1 MAARPIWPPLQAAE
15 RQLSLAERKLARTPD
30 DVATRFERAR
40 LLDRLGRP
48 EARDA
53 YLAVLAIDTTHR
65 EALLRLGA
73 LLAATGFTTAART
86 VLARAVAALPD
97 DAAAQVSLAHL
108 LRTAGDHDDARTH
121 YDAALRIDPA
131 QPEAHQG
138 LSHLLDGV
146 DEAAAEHHRTLGFTG
161 RALTTRPYR
170 GTGHPVRVL
179 QLVSARGGNI
189 PTALLL
195 DDATFLTHSLVADY
209 AAPDLALPAHD
220 LVFNAIGD
228 AERCGTALH
237 QAATL
242 LARTDAPVIN
252 PPERIASTTR
262 AGNAALGRLEGVRTP
277 RTATLPRAALAAG
290 LPQGFAYPALL
301 RSPGYHTGQNFLRLE
316 NTGDLD
322 AALRT
327 LPGDHLTLIEP
338 LDARGADGAWRK
350 YRVMLVGGALLPL
363 HLAISPYWKVHHFT
377 ADMEQ
382 RPAHRNEEAA
392 FLDDM
397 PGVLGMAAVA
407 ALQRIA
413 DTLALD
419 YGGIDFA
426 LGPQR
431 NVLLFE
437 ANATMTVAIPPTDPV
452 WSYRRKAAADV
463 LQATRSLLLGRAKMK
478 RQRPQ
483 G

>member
-1 MAARPIWPPLQAAE
+1 MAARPTWPPHQAAE
-15 RQLSLAERKLARTPD
+15 RELRLAERTLARTPD
-30 DVATRFERAR
+30 DAAARFERAR
-40 LLDRLGRP
+40 LLDQFGRP
-48 EARDA
+48 QARDA
-53 YLAVLAIDTTHR
+53 YLAVLAVDTTHR
-65 EALLRLGA
+65 ETLLRLGT

-86 VLARAVAALPD
+86 VLARAVAAHPD
-97 DAAAQVSLAHL
+97 DAAARVGLAHL
-108 LRTAGDHDDARTH
+108 LRTAGDHDAAASH
-121 YDAALRIDPA
+121 YGAALRTDPA
-131 QPEAHQG
+131 QPDAHQG
-138 LSHLLDGV
+138 LSYLLDGV

-179 QLVSARGGNI
+179 QLVSARGGNV

-195 DDATFLTHSLVADY
+195 DDATFLTHSVVADY
-209 AAPDLALPAHD
+209 AAPDLALPPHD

-228 AERCGTALH
+228 AERCGAALH
-237 QAATL
+237 RAVAL
-242 LARTDAPVIN
+242 LSRTDAPVIN
-252 PPERIASTTR
+252 PPGRIGPTTR
-262 AGNAALGRLEGVRTP
+262 AGNAALGRLEGVRTA
-277 RTATLPRAALAAG
+277 RTETWPRAALATG
-290 LPQGFAYPALL
+290 LPQGFAFPVLL

-316 NTGDLD
+316 NAGDLE

-363 HLAISPYWKVHHFT
+363 HLAISPHWKVHHFT
-377 ADMEQ
+377 ADMQE
-382 RPAHRNEEAA
+382 RPAHRDEEAA

-397 PGVLGMAAVA
+397 PGVLGTAAVA

-413 DTLALD
+413 DALALD

-437 ANATMTVAIPPTDPV
+437 ANATMTVAMPPSDPV

-463 LQATRSLLLGRAKMK
+463 LQATRSLLLGRAGAK
-478 RQRPQ
+478 RHGQ
-483 G
+483 